1 MVRKGKGVMKKA
13 VIVGGGIAGMTAGIY
28 LQKAGIQTE
37 IFEKN
42 PVLGGQCMGW
52 KREGYTI
59 DNCVHWLTGTRRGS
73 GLHELWR
80 EIGVLGDEVELYEK
94 EMFFS
99 SKWNGQVLTFWRD
112 LERTRRELLA
122 LSPEDEK
129 EIHKLM
135 DYVKMAETMEVPV
148 EKPMDAMNPLDFVK
162 LGMSMKDMGKVMKE
176 YGNMDMEELAMR
188 FRQPLMRRAITDY
201 MPKKYQ
207 A

>member
-1 MVRKGKGVMKKA
+1 MLLCSIRGLQTWYHQWIRGRKGTGKGVMKKA

-80 EIGVLGDEVELYEK
+80 EIGVL
-94 EMFFS
+94 
-99 SKWNGQVLTFWRD
+99 
-112 LERTRRELLA
+112 
-122 LSPEDEK
+122 
-129 EIHKLM
+129 
-135 DYVKMAETMEVPV
+135 
-148 EKPMDAMNPLDFVK
+148 
-162 LGMSMKDMGKVMKE
+162 
-176 YGNMDMEELAMR
+176 
-188 FRQPLMRRAITDY
+188 
-201 MPKKYQ
+201 
-207 A
+207 

>member
-1 MVRKGKGVMKKA
+1 MQYPGIADMVRKGKGVMKKA

-28 LQKAGIQTE
+28 LQKAGLRTE

-129 EIHKLM
+129 RYINSWIM
-135 DYVKMAETMEVPV
+135 
-148 EKPMDAMNPLDFVK
+148 
-162 LGMSMKDMGKVMKE
+162 
-176 YGNMDMEELAMR
+176 
-188 FRQPLMRRAITDY
+188 
-201 MPKKYQ
+201 
-207 A
+207 